1 VTHMDLDELVR
12 QARRDRPAPSLLS
25 SVART
30 LRVPFVAAPLAALV
44 VPSTATAATTAATL
58 LKAGLGR
65 ITLLGW
71 GAGSAVAASG
81 VAAAV
86 YLSQPAPVPVV
97 PTPAKA
103 VPQSVAPVAK
113 AVEPEPEPEA
123 PAAPANAEKRSVKDA
138 VATWDEPQL
147 IERARRALGSDPRR
161 ALQLAQEHRRRFP
174 SGALSVEREVI
185 LLDALARSGQSAEAL
200 RRARAFETRYPK
212 SIHTPRV
219 RALRAKL
226 EGS

>member
-1 VTHMDLDELVR
+1 MTHTNLDELVR

-25 SVART
+25 SVARN

-44 VPSTATAATTAATL
+44 VPSTATAAAL

-65 ITLLGW
+65 VTLLGW

-86 YLSQPAPVPVV
+86 YLSQPAPAPVA
-97 PTPAKA
+97 PAPARA
-103 VPQSVAPVAK
+103 VPQSVALVAK
-113 AVEPEPEPEA
+113 AAEPAPEPEP
-123 PAAPANAEKRSVKDA
+123 PAAPPNAEKRPVKDA

-147 IERARRALGSDPRR
+147 IERARRALGSDPRQ
-161 ALQLAQEHRRRFP
+161 ALQLAQEHQRRFP
-174 SGALSVEREVI
+174 TGALSVEREVI
-185 LLDALARSGQSAEAL
+185 VLDALARSGQSAEAL
-200 RRARAFETRYPK
+200 RRARAFEARYPT
-212 SIHTPRV
+212 SIHAPRV
-219 RALRAKL
+219 RVLRAKL

>member
-1 VTHMDLDELVR
+1 MTHMDLDELVR

-25 SVART
+25 SVARN
-30 LRVPFVAAPLAALV
+30 LRVPFVMAPLAALV
-44 VPSTATAATTAATL
+44 VPSTATAATL
-58 LKAGLGR
+58 LKVGLGR

-86 YLSQPAPVPVV
+86 YLSQPAPAPVAPVP
-97 PTPAKA
+97 ARA
-103 VPQSVAPVAK
+103 VPQSVAPAAK
-113 AVEPEPEPEA
+113 AATPAPEPEA
-123 PAAPANAEKRSVKDA
+123 PAAPTNAERRPVKDA

-147 IERARRALGSDPRR
+147 IERARRALGADPRR
-161 ALQLAQEHRRRFP
+161 ALQLAQEHQRRFP

-185 LLDALARSGQSAEAL
+185 VLDALARSGQTAEAL